1 MLSNRFNPTSIEK
14 KCLKYWEQKNIF
26 SKFYKNGEQ
35 SFSIMMPPPN
45 ITGSLHMGHA
55 LTFTLQDILVRFQT
69 KLGKRTLW
77 QPGTD
82 HAGIATEI
90 IVEKRIEKKKLTKS
104 KLGRDKFLKEIWKW
118 KNISGNQ
125 IVDQLKILGTC
136 ADWTRSRFT
145 LDEKLN
151 KVVNRVFVDLFNKG
165 LIYKDK
171 RLVNWDTKLQT
182 AISDLEVIQQEKMGF
197 LWFIDYKIENSNV
210 FITVATTR
218 PETMFGDAAIA
229 VHPKN
234 KKLKKFIGKTALIP
248 LVNRQI
254 PIISDEFA
262 DPKKGS
268 GAVKITPAHDFNDF
282 DIGKKH
288 NLPIHNILD
297 KNGIINSKL
306 ATDFNGLERF
316 EAREKVLEK
325 LKKIGQLQK
334 TLKNKMVVPV
344 GDRSGS
350 VIEPLLTEQWFCDA
364 KKLSK
369 PLMKLV
375 KKNEIRFFPS
385 NWVNTF
391 NHWIKNIQPWCI
403 SRQIWWGHRIPAW
416 YTDNE
421 KLIVAETF
429 EDALKIAKKKFNLK
443 KEKLTQDPNV
453 LDTWFSSSLWPFSTL
468 GWPQTNNKDFKL
480 FYPTNVLI
488 TGFDIIFFWVA
499 RMLMM
504 GLHFTKKLPFRD
516 IYIHPLVRDKFG
528 QKMSKSKGNVIDP
541 VLLIKRY
548 GADALRLTLVGSSSQ
563 GRDIKLSDKLV
574 EDNRKFVT
582 KLWNVARFYKL
593 QKFCLKKAKK
603 TDLNILI
610 NKWILYRLSET
621 QEKVIANLKKYNFN
635 LCIENIYK
643 FVWNDFCDLYVEFLK
658 PYLVNKES
666 WNEINYTISNVFS
679 HLLNLLNPFLP
690 FVTEEISKNL
700 NFTDEYN
707 LSLKKITI
715 LSKKELMFYQYKNFE
730 KLKNLVTT
738 IRNLKQKENLKP
750 IELLVINKNKLPKW
764 IDDNKIIIKSFFGIN
779 TITTR
784 NQILLKEKNNY
795 KIFVISGIRFG
806 IKSETLSKNNNN
818 NKNEDKIS
826 FYKKEIVFFEKK
838 LSNRLFLKNAPKK
851 IIDEQKKKLLKAK
864 KNLSL
869 LLK

>member
-1 MLSNRFNPTSIEK
+1 MLSNRFNPTSIEE

-35 SFSIMMPPPN
+35 PFSIMMPPPN

-125 IVDQLKILGTC
+125 IVEQLKILGTC
-136 ADWTRSRFT
+136 ADWKRSRFT

-182 AISDLEVIQQEKMGF
+182 AISDLEVIQKEKMGF

-234 KKLKKFIGKTALIP
+234 KKLRKFIGKTALIP

-282 DIGKKH
+282 EIGKKH

-306 ATDFNGLERF
+306 AIDFNGLERF

-364 KKLSK
+364 EKLSK

-375 KKNEIRFFPS
+375 KKNEIRFFPP

-416 YTDNE
+416 YTDSE

-541 VLLIKRY
+541 VLLIKKY

-593 QKFCLKKAKK
+593 QKFCLNKAKK

-621 QEKVIANLKKYNFN
+621 QEKVIANLKRYNFN

-666 WNEINYTISNVFS
+666 WSEINYTISNVFS

-690 FVTEEISKNL
+690 FITEEISKNL

-738 IRNLKQKENLKP
+738 IRNLKQKENFKP

-764 IDDNKIIIKSFFGIN
+764 INDNKIIIKSFFGIN

-784 NQILLKEKNNY
+784 NQILSKEKNNY

-818 NKNEDKIS
+818 KNEDKII

-838 LSNRLFLKNAPKK
+838 LSNKLFLKNAPKK
-851 IIDEQKKKLLKAK
+851 IVDEQKKKLLKAK

>member
-77 QPGTD
+77 QPGRD

>member
-364 KKLSK
+364 KKLSN

-838 LSNRLFLKNAPKK
+838 LANRLFLKNAPKK